1 MSIADL
7 SITVLH
13 DKPIGQGRISYSAS
27 GHGYHT
33 NGKTLNPWRKAII
46 AEATRVKGDTW
57 VPLTGPIEVHA
68 VVVVPALKSAPKR
81 TRIWPVTRSSGDI
94 DHHARS
100 LLDSITAA
108 GIWLDDS
115 QVVELRISKVYP
127 SEEPWSLTVPGARI
141 HIWQQVRP

>member
-1 MSIADL
+1 MSISDL
-7 SITVLH
+7 DITIH
-13 DKPIGQGRISYSAS
+13 GNPAGQAATSRSATGHTYYS
-27 GHGYHT
+27 
-33 NGKTLNPWRKAII
+33 NGKRLKPWRKAII

-68 VVVVPALKSAPKR
+68 VVVVPPLKSAPKR